1 MPIREML
8 RFRSFTECP
17 GGPGEG
23 KVLQYF
29 KALKGRLATILVVLV
44 CGGAAL
50 FVGALG
56 FAWSGLGDI
65 AASRGHWFFVERFLD
80 FGMRQ
85 AVVRQSAGIEAPNL
99 DGPDMIR
106 LGAAHFHRGCAF
118 CHGAP
123 GIPVNPIAKH
133 MLPSPPD
140 LAVSMRPWQPR
151 ELFWIIKN
159 GFKYTGMPG
168 WVAVEREDEIW
179 AVVAFVARMQALD
192 AEGYRDLALGN
203 VQLSQ
208 QSGAELATLESNP
221 KASSACA
228 RCHGAEGQPPLSDLV
243 PVLHG
248 QPADYLVGALT
259 AYAEGRRRSG
269 IMQPLAADLRT
280 EDMHELA
287 GYYAALA
294 PPQEQPRTEAALI
307 ARGQKLALE
316 GMPDTGLPPCT
327 ACHGNPGAGAP
338 RLAGQHAAYM
348 SRQLRLRKAGLGP
361 GTDGAAI
368 MLPIAQ
374 RLRDD
379 EIDAVS
385 AYFATLAPL
394 PREVQLP

>member
-1 MPIREML
+1 MRL
-8 RFRSFTECP
+8 FKSVKGSLAALFL
-17 GGPGEG
+17 
-23 KVLQYF
+23 VLI
-29 KALKGRLATILVVLV
+29 A
-44 CGGAAL
+44 GGAAL

-65 AASRGHWFFVERFLD
+65 AASQGHWYFVERFLD

-85 AVVRQSAGIEAPNL
+85 AVSRHSRGIAAPNL
-99 DGPDMIR
+99 DDSDMIR

-123 GIPVNPIAKH
+123 GIPVNPIALH

-140 LAVSMRPWQPR
+140 LAVKMRPWQPE
-151 ELFWIIKN
+151 ELFWIVKH

-168 WVAVEREDEIW
+168 WVATEREDEIW
-179 AVVAFVARMQALD
+179 AVVAFVARMQTLD
-192 AEGYRDLALGN
+192 AEAYRDLALGN

-228 RCHGAEGQPPLSDLV
+228 RCHGSEGQPPLSDLV

-248 QPADYLVGALT
+248 QPADYLRGALT
-259 AYAEGRRRSG
+259 AYAEGKRRSG

-280 EDMHELA
+280 EDIHQLA
-287 GYYAALA
+287 EYYAALS
-294 PPQEQPRTEAALI
+294 PPKEQPRITEAAMI
-307 ARGQKLALE
+307 ARGQKIALE
-316 GMPDTGLPPCT
+316 GMPNAGLLPCT
-327 ACHGNPGAGAP
+327 TCHGNPGAGAP

-348 SRQLRLRKAGLGP
+348 AGQLRLRKAGLGP
-361 GTDGAAI
+361 TTDSAAI

-374 RLRDD
+374 RLTDD
-379 EIDAVS
+379 EIESVS
-385 AYFATLAPL
+385 AYFATLPPL
-394 PREVQLP
+394 QRESHLQ